1 MSKKWLNA
9 TFLSFTGFASRIRSR
24 AAKPARYENLK
35 VFIRSDVHDVRAGI
49 KLKGQPPLNNPRVF
63 DTLGPL
69 LCSGLSLSKKS
80 GYGWAFSHLY
90 GTIRMGDER
99 CLNEENWTVES

>member
-1 MSKKWLNA
+1 MRNRV
-9 TFLSFTGFASRIRSR
+9 SRQ
-24 AAKPARYENLK
+24 AEARHMA
-35 VFIRSDVHDVRAGI
+35 R
-49 KLKGQPPLNNPRVF
+49 P
-63 DTLGPL
+63 
-69 LCSGLSLSKKS
+69 SLSKKS

>member
-1 MSKKWLNA
+1 MI
-9 TFLSFTGFASRIRSR
+9 TQ
-24 AAKPARYENLK
+24 AALFGAAC
-35 VFIRSDVHDVRAGI
+35 V
-49 KLKGQPPLNNPRVF
+49 
-63 DTLGPL
+63 
-69 LCSGLSLSKKS
+69 SLSKKS

>member
-1 MSKKWLNA
+1 MPKA
-9 TFLSFTGFASRIRSR
+9 TMLWA
-24 AAKPARYENLK
+24 
-35 VFIRSDVHDVRAGI
+35 
-49 KLKGQPPLNNPRVF
+49 
-63 DTLGPL
+63 
-69 LCSGLSLSKKS
+69 CSLSKKS